1 VVVIFLE
8 FHNASVPLMEAALQ
22 VRFTLLSSVW
32 TRGCARVP
40 TATAGNHSPA
50 GRESATRPTPS
61 RRAGS
66 REFSAVQPL
75 SGEAALA
82 LGAGEGLVD
91 LLSSPGFVPAALAVA
106 FVTGAAHAL
115 GPGHG
120 KSLAAA
126 YLVGSEGRVRDA
138 AWLGCSVAAMHTLS
152 VLVIAV
158 AWTFFALSDL
168 VTLDSLTSTLQ
179 LVGGLLVVAVGVWL
193 FRRHLRG
200 RDHTHG
206 DGHGH
211 GHGHQVASPGRPGL
225 VLLGASGGLTP
236 SPSAFLVLVTGLFTG
251 RSGFAMVLVLAFGLG
266 MAVVL
271 FGVGLLA
278 VGGRNVVVRASESRA
293 VLALAARVAP
303 VLAATSIT
311 TIGFAVAALAARD
324 LVAAA

>member
-1 VVVIFLE
+1 
-8 FHNASVPLMEAALQ
+8 
-22 VRFTLLSSVW
+22 
-32 TRGCARVP
+32 
-40 TATAGNHSPA
+40 
-50 GRESATRPTPS
+50 
-61 RRAGS
+61 
-66 REFSAVQPL
+66 VQPL

-106 FVTGAAHAL
+106 FATGAAHAL

-120 KSLAAA
+120 KTLAAA

-138 AWLGCSVAAMHTLS
+138 AWLGFSVAAMHTLS

-179 LVGGLLVVAVGVWL
+179 LVGGLLVVGVGVWL

-200 RDHTHG
+200 RSQTH
-206 DGHGH
+206 GHGH
-211 GHGHQVASPGRPGL
+211 GHGHQVAGPSRPGL

-236 SPSAFLVLVTGLFTG
+236 SPSAFLVLATGLFTG
-251 RSGFAMVLVLAFGLG
+251 RSGFALVLVLAFGLG
-266 MAVVL
+266 MALVL

-324 LVAAA
+324 LVMAA

>member
-1 VVVIFLE
+1 M
-8 FHNASVPLMEAALQ
+8 HA
-22 VRFTLLSSVW
+22 
-32 TRGCARVP
+32 
-40 TATAGNHSPA
+40 
-50 GRESATRPTPS
+50 
-61 RRAGS
+61 
-66 REFSAVQPL
+66 L
-75 SGEAALA
+75 SGGALVA
-82 LGAGEGLVD
+82 RGAGDELVD
-91 LLSSPGFVPAALAVA
+91 LVASPGFIPAALAVA
-106 FVTGAAHAL
+106 FVTGAVHAL

-158 AWTFFALSDL
+158 AWTFLGLSDL

-179 LVGGLLVVAVGVWL
+179 LVGGLLVVGVGLWL

-200 RDHTHG
+200 RGHDHSH
-206 DGHGH
+206 GHGH
-211 GHGHQVASPGRPGL
+211 GHGHQVGSHDRPGL
-225 VLLGASGGLTP
+225 MLLGASGGLTP

-251 RSGFAMVLVLAFGLG
+251 RSGLALVLVLAFGLG

-278 VGGRNVVVRASESRA
+278 VGGRNLVVRGAESRA
-293 VLALAARVAP
+293 ALALAARVAP

-311 TIGFAVAALAARD
+311 TIGLTVAALAARD
-324 LVAAA
+324 LVVAA